1 MLVTLLNWVYIFFTS
16 YIVGFFAL
24 PRIAKLIIKGCTPVF
39 NWCDRVV
46 AGLVIATVYAQI
58 FSLFSGVGMA
68 ANAALVVFCIGALYV
83 DRSKIKEEV
92 FSRTRAGSAA
102 VLQRTVR
109 ILLVILGLALFVLNL
124 MHTAESSF
132 HYDTGLY
139 HAQSIHWLE
148 DYGVIK
154 GLGLLHVRFAYN
166 SAYFPLC
173 ALYSM
178 RDVMGG
184 QSLHSM
190 SGFISMIL
198 CMYSVYGWI
207 KKCDICSGF
216 IRIAPIFYFLICLLE
231 ITSPESDFVTI
242 FLFIWLMIR
251 LVEVNN
257 CENEDNRLAGLCL
270 LAISSFS
277 LVGFKLSAAV
287 FALVTVW
294 PLVMLIRKKLWKSII
309 LCGALAA
316 LMVLP
321 YVVRNVIICGWPVY
335 PVAHFDLFDVPWKFA
350 KETLE
355 SDANE
360 IGEWARLVHTGGSG
374 DGSTIEW
381 LKYWWDEQFLATRL
395 FVSSFLLSLPVM
407 IITLFTRSKWFVKY
421 LMMVMLASVAF
432 YMIKAPLIRYGY
444 GPVLVFPLMVMG
456 YVLESSV
463 RSKKIVGIIIS
474 AAVSIVI
481 LLPSLYSTKEL
492 VKFDYEESCGRFS
505 YTDHLVKQVDY
516 PIADVREVD
525 WYGQRVYLPNEGDQ
539 CWYYAFPSSPYH
551 ECFDYN
557 MPVSDDLADGV
568 KRIDQ

>member
-1 MLVTLLNWVYIFFTS
+1 MLFTLLNWVYIFLTS
-16 YIVGFFAL
+16 YITGFFVL
-24 PRIAKLIIKGCTPVF
+24 PRVSKLIVKDCAPGF

-58 FSLFSGVGMA
+58 FSLFSGVGIA
-68 ANAALVVFCIGALYV
+68 ANAVMIVFCIVAVYI
-83 DRSKIKEEV
+83 DRSKIKEE
-92 FSRTRAGSAA
+92 FSSRPRTGSGN
-102 VLQRTVR
+102 
-109 ILLVILGLALFVLNL
+109 LLRKIISIVIVIIGLGLFLLNL
-124 MHTAESSF
+124 MYTAESMF

-178 RDVMGG
+178 RDVMVG
-184 QSLHSM
+184 QSLHGM

-198 CMYSVYGWI
+198 CMYAVYGWI
-207 KKCDICSGF
+207 KRCDICSACV
-216 IRIAPIFYFLICLLE
+216 RIAPIFYFLICLLE

-251 LVEVNN
+251 LIEVNN

-270 LAISSFS
+270 LAVCSFA

-294 PLVMLIRKKLWKSII
+294 PLVILIRKKQWKSIV

-321 YVVRNVIICGWPVY
+321 YVIRNVIICGWPVY
-335 PVAHFDLFDVPWKFA
+335 PVAHFDLFNVPWKFS

-355 SDANE
+355 SDAAE
-360 IGEWARLVHTGGSG
+360 IGAWARLVHTGGSG
-374 DGSTIEW
+374 GGSTIEW
-381 LKYWWDEQFLATRL
+381 LKYWWDEQFLATRM

-407 IITLFTRSKWFVKY
+407 FVALFTRSKWFIKY
-421 LMMVMLASVAF
+421 LMMVMLASIAF

-456 YVLESSV
+456 YVLETSI
-463 RSKKIVGIIIS
+463 RSRKAVGIAI
-474 AAVSIVI
+474 AAVASIVI
-481 LLPSLYSTKEL
+481 ILPSLYSTKEL
-492 VKFDYEESCGRFS
+492 VKYDYEESGQFS
-505 YTDHLVKQVDY
+505 FADHMIRQVDY
-516 PIADVREVD
+516 PLADVREVD
-525 WYGQRVYLPNEGDQ
+525 WYGQTVYLPNEGDQ

-568 KRIDQ
+568 RRCDQ